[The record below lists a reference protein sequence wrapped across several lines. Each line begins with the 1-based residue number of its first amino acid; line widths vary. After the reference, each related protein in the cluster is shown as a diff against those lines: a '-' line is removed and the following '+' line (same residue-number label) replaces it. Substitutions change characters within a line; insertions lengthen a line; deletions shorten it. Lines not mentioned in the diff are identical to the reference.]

1 MPFKATRAS
10 SATAYGVLKSNAI
23 LTGRAVIRID
33 VIMDNTV
40 RSCLLI
46 LTFIAGTTSLYF
58 MRDLITPF
66 ALALFIWLTID
77 GLARWLYGLS
87 AKFPYWLALTVAV
100 FTVLASLTGVV
111 LIITGTGI
119 DIVEQSPRYAKRL
132 EVIFQWLDGKVSK
145 IAANVFKKQDF
156 HLAAISDQINL
167 EERIPQFLSD
177 IVGSLKSFGSN
188 FMLIAI
194 YVAFLFA
201 AQSSFPKKMDDLFP
215 DINKRAQAAKVGER
229 IRHSIEKYLGV
240 QTIISLLQTFVSYV
254 AMTALGLDNALF
266 WALLIFILNYIPI
279 VGGLAA
285 IVLPVTFAIV
295 QFESVTPIVILAGAL
310 FGAQFVIGN
319 TIQPKMMGDSMNLS
333 ALVVVL
339 SLTLWGALW
348 GGVGMFL
355 SAPLTVVIMIILA
368 QFPTTRW
375 IAVLLS
381 ADGEPDMDEMEKKAK
396 KAMPSM

>member
-1 MPFKATRAS
+1 
-10 SATAYGVLKSNAI
+10 
-23 LTGRAVIRID
+23 
-33 VIMDNTV
+33 
-40 RSCLLI
+40 
-46 LTFIAGTTSLYF
+46 

-66 ALALFIWLTID
+66 ALAVFIWLIID
-77 GLARWLYGLS
+77 AFARWMHGLS
-87 AKFPYWLALTVAV
+87 SKVPYSLALTVAIL
-100 FTVLASLTGVV
+100 TVVAVLTGVV
-111 LIITGTGI
+111 LIVTGTGI
-119 DIVEQSPRYAKRL
+119 DIYEQSGHYAKRL
-132 EVIFQWLDGKVSK
+132 NAIFQWLDDKISN

-156 HLAAISDQINL
+156 HLGAISDQINL

-177 IVGSLKSFGSN
+177 VLGSIKSFGSN
-188 FMLIAI
+188 FMLIAL

-240 QTIISLLQTFVSYV
+240 QTIISLMQTVVSYI
-254 AMTALGLDNALF
+254 AMVALGLDNALF

-279 VGGLAA
+279 IGGLAA
-285 IVLPVTFAIV
+285 ILLPVTFALV
-295 QFESVTPIVILAGAL
+295 QFDSFTPIVILAGAL

-355 SAPLTVVIMIILA
+355 SAPLTVIIMIILA

-381 ADGEPDMDEMEKKAK
+381 ADGQPDLDADEKKVKNAV
-396 KAMPSM
+396 PSL